1 MFNPIALYNPW
12 TKASY
17 SAVLLVQSNSSLH
30 VNMIL
35 SPSGLI
41 TTHPAPAPSLDLEPS
56 KNNFQNK
63 DLFIGLSK
71 KLIHFELSVW
81 ENFSTWDKKNV
92 LNKVT
97 YEH

>member
-1 MFNPIALYNPW
+1 MSSPIALYNPW

-30 VNMIL
+30 VNRIL

-41 TTHPAPAPSLDLEPS
+41 SMHPTLAPSLDLEPS

-63 DLFIGLSK
+63 DLFTGLSK
-71 KLIHFELSVW
+71 KLIHFELFVW
-81 ENFSTWDKKNV
+81 EKFSTWDKIKCS
-92 LNKVT
+92 K
-97 YEH
+97 